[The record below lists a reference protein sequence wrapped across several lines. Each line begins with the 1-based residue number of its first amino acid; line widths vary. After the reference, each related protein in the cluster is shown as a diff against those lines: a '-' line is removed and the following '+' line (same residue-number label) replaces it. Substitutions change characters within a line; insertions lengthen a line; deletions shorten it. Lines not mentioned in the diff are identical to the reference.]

1 MNKILSKLHGDR
13 TIWMMVILLCLI
25 SILAVYSSSAT
36 LVYKSGSDNTEFF
49 ILKHIITLVTGMGL
63 MYLTH
68 LIPYKYFSRLSQL
81 ALIIA
86 VPLLILTLIIGSSD
100 RWLIIPGINQ
110 SFQTS
115 DLAKLAL
122 IMYLAR
128 TLSKRQETIKDFYQG
143 FLPVFLPIVMI
154 CGLILWG
161 NFSTAALVFVIGF
174 LMMFIGGINLKYL
187 GALAGIGIV
196 SVGLFAL
203 IVYNNPDVGRFGTWK
218 NRIERFVHGD
228 AESNYQASQAKMAI
242 ATGGIFGKLPGSSV
256 MRNFLPQAHNDF
268 IYAIII
274 EEYGLILGGIF
285 PVLIYL
291 ILLKR
296 GVTLYVKSPNHFGAY
311 LVIGI
316 TLSLVLQAFI
326 NMAVA
331 VGLFP
336 VTGQAMPL
344 VSMGGTSIWFTCIA
358 LGLMVSVS
366 RQVEIESE
374 NNEPEDQAE
383 VQEA

>member
-49 ILKHIITLVTGMGL
+49 ILKHIVTLITGLGL
-63 MYLTH
+63 MYGAH
-68 LIPYKYFSRLSQL
+68 LVPYKYFSRISQI

-128 TLSKRQETIKDFYQG
+128 TLSRKQETIKDFYQG
-143 FLPVFLPIVMI
+143 FLPVFLPIVLV
-154 CGLILWG
+154 CGLIVWG
-161 NFSTAALVFVIGF
+161 NFSTAALVFIIGF
-174 LMMFIGGINLKYL
+174 MMMFIGGIHWKYL
-187 GALAGIGIV
+187 GLLVGIGFV
-196 SVGLFAL
+196 SVMLFAL
-203 IVYNNPDVGRFGTWK
+203 VVYNYPEVGRFGTWK
-218 NRIERFVHGD
+218 NRIENFIHGD
-228 AESNYQASQAKMAI
+228 EQSNYQSSQAKMAI
-242 ATGGIFGKLPGSSV
+242 ASGGLFGKLPGSSV

-274 EEYGLILGGIF
+274 EEYGLILGGILPLLF
-285 PVLIYL
+285 YL

-326 NMAVA
+326 NMSVA
-331 VGLFP
+331 VGLIP

-358 LGLMVSVS
+358 IGIMLSVS

-374 NNEPEDQAE
+374 NIESNDELELQQA
-383 VQEA
+383 